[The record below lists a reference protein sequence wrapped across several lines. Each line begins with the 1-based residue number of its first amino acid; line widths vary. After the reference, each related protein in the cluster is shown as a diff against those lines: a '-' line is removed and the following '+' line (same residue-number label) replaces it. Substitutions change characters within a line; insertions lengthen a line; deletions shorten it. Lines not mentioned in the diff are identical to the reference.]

1 MKAGKKG
8 KFQGN
13 SKMVP
18 GAPVGFRVGSLDM
31 GGLRAKDTK
40 KEEKVEAVETG
51 DKKKSEKLVTVIPR
65 FWRFLEP
72 SKFDIAKIKIAK
84 IEVICM

>member
-31 GGLRAKDTK
+31 GGGVFGQKTQNRRK
-40 KEEKVEAVETG
+40 KWKQWKQA
-51 DKKKSEKLVTVIPR
+51 SEKNQKNWLQSSLGFGN
-65 FWRFLEP
+65 FWDR
-72 SKFDIAKIKIAK
+72 AN
-84 IEVICM
+84 

>member
-1 MKAGKKG
+1 MKVGKKG

-51 DKKKSEKLVTVIPR
+51 DKKNQKNWLHIRGCAFGSPKMER
-65 FWRFLEP
+65 
-72 SKFDIAKIKIAK
+72 
-84 IEVICM
+84 

>member
-1 MKAGKKG
+1 
-8 KFQGN
+8 
-13 SKMVP
+13 MVP

-51 DKKKSEKLVTVIPR
+51 DKKNQKNWLQSSLDFGDFWDRAKLTSPKSKSPKSRLYVCNKWAQELTK
-65 FWRFLEP
+65 
-72 SKFDIAKIKIAK
+72 
-84 IEVICM
+84 

>member
-31 GGLRAKDTK
+31 GGLWAKDTK
-40 KEEKVEAVETG
+40 KEEKVV
-51 DKKKSEKLVTVIPR
+51 
-65 FWRFLEP
+65 WRR
-72 SKFDIAKIKIAK
+72 
-84 IEVICM
+84 EVISTICL

>member
-18 GAPVGFRVGSLDM
+18 GAPVGFRLGSLDM
-31 GGLRAKDTK
+31 GGSLGKRHK
-40 KEEKVEAVETG
+40 KGGKSG
-51 DKKKSEKLVTVIPR
+51 SSGNGNKKKSEKLVIRGCAFGSPKLKDEKGVIES
-65 FWRFLEP
+65 WLE
-72 SKFDIAKIKIAK
+72 
-84 IEVICM
+84 EVI

>member
-1 MKAGKKG
+1 
-8 KFQGN
+8 
-13 SKMVP
+13 MVP

-40 KEEKVEAVETG
+40 KEEKVETG

-65 FWRFLEP
+65 FWRFLGP
-72 SKFDIAKIKIAK
+72 SKIDIAKIEIAK

>member
-31 GGLRAKDTK
+31 GGRDPGGIDLLTQYMIGNS
-40 KEEKVEAVETG
+40 VV
-51 DKKKSEKLVTVIPR
+51 SQ
-65 FWRFLEP
+65 
-72 SKFDIAKIKIAK
+72 
-84 IEVICM
+84 

>member
-1 MKAGKKG
+1 MKVGKKG

-31 GGLRAKDTK
+31 GGSLGKRHKIGGKSGSSGNRRQK
-40 KEEKVEAVETG
+40 KIRKTG
-51 DKKKSEKLVTVIPR
+51 YNHP
-65 FWRFLEP
+65 
-72 SKFDIAKIKIAK
+72 
-84 IEVICM
+84 